1 MFQVRR
7 LAGAKAVLVVR
18 RHALIQADIQLEGE
32 DCQVADLIH
41 EWIRM
46 VSNCFIL
53 HLLRIYYAPKV
64 SSLGDAKIPVAE
76 AAMDRDAAMVHFI
89 ETLHAQ
95 RLKEWP

>member
-1 MFQVRR
+1 M
-7 LAGAKAVLVVR
+7 VLVEG

-76 AAMDRDAAMVHFI
+76 AAMGAAMVHFI
-89 ETLHAQ
+89 ETLLAQ

>member
-1 MFQVRR
+1 MT
-7 LAGAKAVLVVR
+7 
-18 RHALIQADIQLEGE
+18 QADIQLEEE
-32 DCQVADLIH
+32 DCQVADLIN

-76 AAMDRDAAMVHFI
+76 AAMGAAMVHFI
-89 ETLHAQ
+89 ETLLAQ